1 MAMNAQDL
9 CAIQEC
15 MVGYRKLIEWL
26 PVLNEMEVDL
36 KAERINIINHIIKLC
51 GNELTRLSEEYQREV

>member
-1 MAMNAQDL
+1 MSMNAQDL

-26 PVLNEMEVDL
+26 PVQNEMEVDL
-36 KAERINIINHIIKLC
+36 KSQRIDVINHIMNLC
-51 GNELTRLSEEYQREV
+51 GKELTRLSEEYRNE

>member
-1 MAMNAQDL
+1 
-9 CAIQEC
+9 

-36 KAERINIINHIIKLC
+36 KAECINIINHIIKLC
-51 GNELTRLSEEYQREV
+51 GNELTRLSEEYQNG

>member
-26 PVLNEMEVDL
+26 PVQSEMEVDL
-36 KAERINIINHIIKLC
+36 KSQRIDVINHIMNLC
-51 GNELTRLSEEYQREV
+51 GKELTRLSEEYRNE